1 MFFKVFMIFT
11 GLECTSALTHV
22 RKNFVKLSYELKTN
36 QRGENVFEQFDKF
49 RSFVLCVT
57 FDESD
62 ERSQTPSNY
71 HLVSLQNRLGIG
83 VIACTTISNF

>member
-1 MFFKVFMIFT
+1 M
-11 GLECTSALTHV
+11 
-22 RKNFVKLSYELKTN
+22 NLKTKTKTRN
-36 QRGENVFEQFDKF
+36 KIQLTDLKTWGDIFFELFDKF

-83 VIACTTISNF
+83 VIALHDNK